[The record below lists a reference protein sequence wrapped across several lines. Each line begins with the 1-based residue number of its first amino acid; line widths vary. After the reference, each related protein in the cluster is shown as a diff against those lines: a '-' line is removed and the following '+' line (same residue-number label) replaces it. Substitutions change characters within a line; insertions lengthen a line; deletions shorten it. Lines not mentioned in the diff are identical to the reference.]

1 MKIKKTLS
9 ALVFLFLTQSSLFA
23 LETESISQS
32 QEVAKQTIVSDFMNL
47 LSNSSTVQ
55 ASKASNTPQRKSP
68 LEELNIYFTCEGVVF
83 DGKQL

>member
-1 MKIKKTLS
+1 MRIKKTLS

-23 LETESISQS
+23 LETEGMNQS

-47 LSNSSTVQ
+47 FSNSSTVQ
-55 ASKASNTPQRKSP
+55 ASKASNVSQRKSS

>member
-23 LETESISQS
+23 LETEGMNQS

-47 LSNSSTVQ
+47 LSNSSTVK
-55 ASKASNTPQRKSP
+55 ASKA
-68 LEELNIYFTCEGVVF
+68 
-83 DGKQL
+83 